1 MLEKRK
7 ERGMNSSNR
16 FGELVVP
23 CIYHMSVFN
32 ENQKGVKDTYKCVQ
46 DSFRDFD
53 CDREIC
59 GVIPRSRRRRVYLE
73 PRVPDSRNNTCRT
86 TTYYAHTIIIYSI
99 I

>member
-1 MLEKRK
+1 
-7 ERGMNSSNR
+7 
-16 FGELVVP
+16 
-23 CIYHMSVFN
+23 MSVFN

-59 GVIPRSRRRRVYLE
+59 GVIPRSRRRVYLE

-86 TTYYAHTIIIYSI
+86 TTYYSHDYYIQYNIA
-99 I
+99 